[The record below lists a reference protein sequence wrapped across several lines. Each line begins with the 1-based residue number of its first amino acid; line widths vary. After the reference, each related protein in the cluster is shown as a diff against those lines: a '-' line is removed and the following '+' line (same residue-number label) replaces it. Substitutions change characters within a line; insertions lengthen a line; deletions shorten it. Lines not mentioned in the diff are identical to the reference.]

1 MAPSLTYEARLED
14 GKVVWV
20 TEDNGQI
27 HTLHTEPGDLWRRF
41 NAWMSQAI
49 GLERML

>member
-1 MAPSLTYEARLED
+1 MAPSLTYQAKLED

-20 TEDNGQI
+20 TEDNGVI
-27 HTLHTEPGDLWRRF
+27 HTLYTEPGDWWRRF
-41 NAWMSQAI
+41 NAWMSKAI